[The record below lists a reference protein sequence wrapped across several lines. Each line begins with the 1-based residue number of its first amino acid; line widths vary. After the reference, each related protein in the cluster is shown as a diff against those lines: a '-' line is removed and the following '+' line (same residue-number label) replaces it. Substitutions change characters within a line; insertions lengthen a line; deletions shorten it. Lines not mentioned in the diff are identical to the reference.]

1 MKRLLL
7 LICML
12 CTLILAPAGVNAMGQ
27 DEMRD
32 ELAAKGYGTTH
43 EDFMRAAIAGDS
55 EAISLFIL
63 LGADVNREGRGTLPL
78 IAAACGDNASVLA
91 LIAAGA
97 DVNGANPNGWTA
109 LHEAVDGDYVDSA
122 RALIKAG
129 ADVNPRETE
138 EGYTPL
144 AWAAHKGALG
154 AVNVLLEA
162 GADHAAVTLMGRAA
176 LHEAVSASKIDVAR
190 ALIKAGADLNAR
202 DNDGFTPLMIAGQ
215 QGDLDMVEILLDAG
229 ADRTVTDNR
238 GRTAFDITDEACHH
252 GVAALL
258 R

>member
-7 LICML
+7 LCML
-12 CTLILAPAGVNAMGQ
+12 CIVILAPAGVYAMGQ

-32 ELAAKGYGTTH
+32 ELAAKGYGTAH

-55 EAISLFIL
+55 EAVSLFIL
-63 LGADVNREGRGTLPL
+63 LGADVNREGQGTLPL
-78 IAAACGDNASVLA
+78 IAAACGDNTSVLA

-97 DVNGANPNGWTA
+97 DVNGSRADGWTA

-122 RALIKAG
+122 RALINAG

-154 AVNVLLEA
+154 AVTLLLEA
-162 GADHAAVTLMGRAA
+162 GADHAASTLKGQTA
-176 LHEAVSASKIDVAR
+176 LYEAVAASHMDVAR

-202 DNDGFTPLMIAGQ
+202 DKDGFTPLMIAGQ
-215 QGDLDMVEILLDAG
+215 QGDLDMVELLLGAG
-229 ADRTVTDNR
+229 ADRTVKDNR
-238 GRTAFDITDEACHH
+238 GRTAFEITDEACHH